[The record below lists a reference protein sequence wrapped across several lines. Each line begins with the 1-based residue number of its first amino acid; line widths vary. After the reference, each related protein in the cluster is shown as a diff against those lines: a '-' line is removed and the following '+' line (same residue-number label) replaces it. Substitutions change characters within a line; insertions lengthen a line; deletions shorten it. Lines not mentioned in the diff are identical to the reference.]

1 MSPGAGQG
9 DRGHGASWG
18 LGTLELLHVCSDW
31 SHTSAAM
38 GWDSSVPAC
47 LYSAMFSFPR
57 VQMWPESISP
67 WAVQSLPKAQPSVR
81 EQVDFAPSRTPL
93 SITSPPGGLG
103 PCPTSQFINLST
115 ALIDPGRGCC
125 C

>member
-1 MSPGAGQG
+1 MSPGTGQG
-9 DRGHGASWG
+9 DRGQGASWG

-31 SHTSAAM
+31 SHSSAAM
-38 GWDSSVPAC
+38 GWDSSVPVC

-67 WAVQSLPKAQPSVR
+67 WTVQSFHKAQPSVR

-93 SITSPPGGLG
+93 RNHEPCRRAG
-103 PCPTSQFINLST
+103 PLPDFSVHKSEHGS
-115 ALIDPGRGCC
+115 D
-125 C
+125 